1 MSYKSDAALCIS
13 GAALVGVAGVG
24 LYGTTKTECLLD
36 RIAELEADVFNIATV
51 LNETRETYDLELQKQ
66 QAYITSLKRM
76 VDKLSKTVKSNSRE
90 FKKINLF
97 YAELENTL
105 KATERAD
112 VQEDKKM
119 VDQPPKK
126 KTSSRPP
133 KPVEDEKDSSD
144 DDEILNSYIKRK

>member
-36 RIAELEADVFNIATV
+36 RIAELESDVFNIAAV
-51 LNETRETYDLELQKQ
+51 LDETRERYDLELQKQ
-66 QAYITSLKRM
+66 QASITSLKKM
-76 VDKLSKTVKSNSRE
+76 VDKLSKTSKSNSRE
-90 FKKINLF
+90 FKKMNLF
-97 YAELENTL
+97 YTELENTL

-112 VQEDKKM
+112 VQEEKKM
-119 VDQPPKK
+119 VAQPPKK
-126 KTSSRPP
+126 THSRPS
-133 KPVEDEKDSSD
+133 KPIEDDKDSDDD